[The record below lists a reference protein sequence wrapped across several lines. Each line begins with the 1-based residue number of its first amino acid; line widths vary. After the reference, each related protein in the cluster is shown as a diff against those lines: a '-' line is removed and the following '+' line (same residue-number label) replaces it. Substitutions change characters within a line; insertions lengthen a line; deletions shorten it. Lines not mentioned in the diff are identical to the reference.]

1 MNITLHAAA
10 SDPARARET
19 LVKDLGFGKYFA
31 DLMFTM
37 RYSPAHGWHQ
47 AEIGPYGPLS
57 LDPAAMVFHYG
68 QEIFE
73 GQKAYKWEDSSIAM
87 FRPDANAARLNRS
100 AQRLCMPQI
109 PVEDQVEAT
118 FTLVS
123 MLHEWIPAAPSALY
137 VRPTM
142 VAVEP
147 ALGVRAATEYLY
159 FIICSPVG
167 PYFPKGFA
175 PVRVKAE
182 PAYVRA
188 VEGGTGD
195 AKCGGNYANSL
206 LAQQMAASEGF
217 DAVLWLDAK
226 EHRYV
231 EEIGAMN
238 IMFVLDGRLVTSP
251 LHGSILPGITRDS
264 ILTLARD
271 EGMSVKERF
280 LSIRELTQGIEQG
293 KVTEAF
299 GSGTAAVIT
308 PVGTVGWGGHDFVIG
323 AGEVGPVTKHFY
335 KVLTDYQYGKVTPDP
350 YGWVQLVGRPEMAT
364 AG

>member
-10 SDPARARET
+10 SDPARAGET

-37 RYSPAHGWHQ
+37 RYSPAQGWHQ
-47 AEIGPYGPLS
+47 AEIRPYGPLS

-167 PYFPKGFA
+167 PYFPEKEFPYDPA
-175 PVRVKAE
+175 KPTVKLLGT
-182 PAYVRA
+182 
-188 VEGGTGD
+188 GGTIASRLDYRTGAVIPAFTPGELYGSVPELAD
-195 AKCGGNYANSL
+195 ICNLETEKLYGVFSENMGPEQWIGTAQAIGREIAKGVQGIVVGHGTDTMHHTAAILSFMVQKCSL
-206 LAQQMAASEGF
+206 L
-217 DAVLWLDAK
+217 W
-226 EHRYV
+226 
-231 EEIGAMN
+231 N
-238 IMFVLDGRLVTSP
+238 
-251 LHGSILPGITRDS
+251 
-264 ILTLARD
+264 
-271 EGMSVKERF
+271 
-280 LSIRELTQGIEQG
+280 
-293 KVTEAF
+293 
-299 GSGTAAVIT
+299 
-308 PVGTVGWGGHDFVIG
+308 TVSSMM
-323 AGEVGPVTKHFY
+323 ET
-335 KVLTDYQYGKVTPDP
+335 
-350 YGWVQLVGRPEMAT
+350 
-364 AG
+364 

>member
-1 MNITLHAAA
+1 MNISIRTAGA
-10 SDPARARET
+10 DTARARET
-19 LVKDLGFGKYFA
+19 LAKDLGFGKHFA

-37 RYSPAHGWHQ
+37 RYSRSEGWYDP
-47 AEIGPYGPLS
+47 EIVPYGPLA
-57 LDPAAMVFHYG
+57 LDPAAMVLHYG

-73 GQKAYKWEDSSIAM
+73 GQKAYKWEDGRVAM
-87 FRPDANAARLNRS
+87 FRPEANAARLNRS

-109 PVEDQVEAT
+109 PVEDQMEAT
-118 FTLVS
+118 FSLVS
-123 MLHEWIPAAPSALY
+123 MLHDWIPAAPSALY

-147 ALGVRAATEYLY
+147 ALGVRPSNEYLY
-159 FIICSPVG
+159 YIICSPVG

-182 PAYVRA
+182 AAYVRA

-206 LAQQMAASEGF
+206 LAQQIAASEGF

-238 IMFVLDGRLVTSP
+238 IMFIMDDRLVTSP
-251 LHGSILPGITRDS
+251 LHGSILAGITRDS

-271 EGMSVKERF
+271 EGIGVKERF

-293 KVTEAF
+293 RVTEAF

-308 PVGTVGWGGHDFVIG
+308 PVSTVGWGGHEFVING
-323 AGEVGPVTKHFY
+323 GEVGPVTKHLY
-335 KVLTDYQYGKVTPDP
+335 KLLTDYQYGKVAPDP
-350 YGWVQLVGRPEMAT
+350 YGWVQTVPAPEMVAM
-364 AG
+364 A